1 LCFIPTQRAN
11 CFVDAPRFLHNQEMT
26 PQPRVTVIVD
36 SYNYGRFIE
45 EAIDSV
51 LSQDFPLDQVELIV
65 VDDGSTDDTAERV
78 RKYGSRVQY
87 LYKPNGGQA
96 SAFNLGFAQAQGEIL
111 VLLDADDY
119 LLPGKLQHVVA
130 EFDRHPDVG
139 MVYHRLREFDT
150 RTGKYREGYFKDI
163 SGNVPANS
171 RDLLSY
177 VLYPTSALAFR
188 RLSVAPLFPIPETL
202 SIQADS
208 HLTGLIIF
216 LAPVLALPECLGVYR
231 VHGHNLY
238 YPASSAI
245 DLERTRRRMA
255 TRDTLVADMKTWL
268 VEHGHDLASRDLHAL
283 FMQWRLTQEGDEFI
297 LQPPSRL
304 RFFRHLWQYN
314 RYFRARMN
322 ARHLAT
328 NYLQTFAS
336 LLFGYQHLESF
347 NDWLVRVRGML
358 HRRPPDPRSSPGQ
371 NS

>member
-1 LCFIPTQRAN
+1 V
-11 CFVDAPRFLHNQEMT
+11 FVDGPRFLHNQPMT
-26 PQPRVTVIVD
+26 SKPRVTVIID
-36 SYNYGRFIE
+36 SYNYGHFIA

-78 RKYGSRVQY
+78 GKYGSRVQY

-96 SAFNLGFAQAQGEIL
+96 SAFNLGFAHAQGEIL
-111 VLLDADDY
+111 ILLDADDY

-130 EFDRHPDVG
+130 GFDGHPDVG

-150 RTGKYREGYFKDI
+150 RTGEYREGYFNDI
-163 SGNVPANS
+163 SGNVPSSS

-188 RLSVAPLFPIPETL
+188 RLVVAPLFPIPEAL

-216 LAPVLALPECLGVYR
+216 LAPVLALPECLAVYR

-238 YPASSAI
+238 HPASSAI

-268 VEHGHDLASRDLHAL
+268 VEHGHDLASPDLHAL

-297 LQPPSRL
+297 LQPPSRV

-314 RYFRARMN
+314 RYFRARMSP
-322 ARHLAT
+322 RHLAA
-328 NYLQTFAS
+328 NYLETFAS

-347 NDWLVRVRGML
+347 NNGLARLRGL
-358 HRRPPDPRSSPGQ
+358 LRPQASGPLK
-371 NS
+371 